1 MFASLEI
8 RNLTVRDVP
17 NMLDLEKAAWPEGTQ
32 ASQPQLLDRLGTFQN
47 GFLGAFSG
55 KLLVGM
61 ASSQIIDLPGLAT
74 LESWTDLTADG
85 WISKTH
91 QPGGDCIHFVSICVH
106 PRHRGEGVAMALN
119 RARLQLAKEMGLHF
133 ALTDT
138 RLPGL
143 ARFLSEHAELG
154 AAEYIE
160 QILAGKVAEPVVN
173 MYLGLGF
180 KALGLVPDCMKS
192 DAESA
197 KFGLAM
203 LKALK
208 RL

>member
-1 MFASLEI
+1 VKPGVRTLDRADLTVMVSLE
-8 RNLTVRDVP
+8 NV
-17 NMLDLEKAAWPEGTQ
+17 AWPKDVR
-32 ASQPQLLDRLGTFQN
+32 ASEQKFRDRLQTFGR
-47 GFLGAFSG
+47 GFLGAWVDG
-55 KLLVGM
+55 ELIGM
-61 ASSQIIDLPGLAT
+61 ASSQIIDLPGLTT

-91 QPGGDCIHFVSICVH
+91 QPDGDCIHFVSICVH

-119 RARLQLAKEMGLHF
+119 RARLELAQEIGLNF

-143 ARFLSEHAELG
+143 SRFLSEHAYSG
-154 AAEYIE
+154 AEEYIG

-173 MYLGLGF
+173 MYLELGF

>member
-1 MFASLEI
+1 MKPGVRTLDRADLTVMVSLE
-8 RNLTVRDVP
+8 NV
-17 NMLDLEKAAWPEGTQ
+17 AWPKDVR
-32 ASQPQLLDRLGTFQN
+32 ASEQKFRDRLQTFGR
-47 GFLGAFSG
+47 GFLGAWVDG
-55 KLLVGM
+55 ELIGM
-61 ASSQIIDLPGLAT
+61 ASSQIIDLPGLTT

-91 QPGGDCIHFVSICVH
+91 QPDGDCIHFVSICVH

-119 RARLQLAKEMGLHF
+119 RARLELAQEIGLNF

-143 ARFLSEHAELG
+143 SRFLSEHAYSG
-154 AAEYIE
+154 AEEYIG

-173 MYLGLGF
+173 MYLELGF